1 MGPQEAVQNAAEGV
15 SYPGWMTY
23 LAMTAII
30 LAVLA
35 TLASF
40 KKRNNSVDSVLNQT
54 QAANQWAYFQ
64 SKSIKGYLYE
74 LQRDKIQ
81 FELKEREATL
91 SPSQIT
97 AYKEKIASYDKE
109 ITRYGVEKKEILQA
123 ARKLEKQ
130 RDGASWRA
138 GEFGRAQIF
147 L

>member
-64 SKSIKGYLYE
+64 SKSIKGY
-74 LQRDKIQ
+74 
-81 FELKEREATL
+81 
-91 SPSQIT
+91 P
-97 AYKEKIASYDKE
+97 
-109 ITRYGVEKKEILQA
+109 
-123 ARKLEKQ
+123 
-130 RDGASWRA
+130 
-138 GEFGRAQIF
+138 
-147 L
+147 